1 MDQEK
6 FIEGMWKWMVDD
18 GLVDPT
24 LKEEF
29 LPFLNMIWVG
39 GFDNGRSR
47 RSHGRGVVKMDQF
60 GNEVA
65 RYKTAIE
72 AGRKNGVTA
81 EMISRVCL
89 GKNSTA
95 GLRKAGEGFYYRY
108 IDDEKKV

>member
-6 FIEGMWKWMVDD
+6 FIEGTWKWMVDD

-39 GFDNGRSR
+39 GFDKGRSR
-47 RSHGRGVVKMDQF
+47 RSHGKRVAKMDQF
-60 GNEVA
+60 GKIVA
-65 RYKTAIE
+65 TYDTASE
-72 AGRKNGVTA
+72 AGKKNRVTA

-95 GLRKAGEGFYYRY
+95 GLRKGGEGFYYRY
-108 IDDEKKV
+108 LDEEKV